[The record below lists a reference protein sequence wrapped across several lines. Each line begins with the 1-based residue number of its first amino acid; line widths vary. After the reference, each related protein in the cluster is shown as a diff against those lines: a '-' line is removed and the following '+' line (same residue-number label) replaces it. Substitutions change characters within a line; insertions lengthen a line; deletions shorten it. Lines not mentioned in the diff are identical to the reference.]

1 MTILALDVMGTPRQW
16 ISEES
21 AISYHATNSVAWSL
35 GSVVARYRGGIQKD
49 GSMSYIEST
58 SIIAIR
64 GQGFNPHKHSRV
76 VLSNKTLFGRDKHI
90 CAYCG
95 KHFPN
100 FHDLSRDHIIP
111 RSKGGENTWLNSVTA
126 CKMCN
131 SKKSNK
137 NLKDAGL
144 ELLYVPYEPSH
155 HENMILQN
163 RNVLSDQMEYLM
175 AGIPKHSRIWLN

>member
-1 MTILALDVMGTPRQW
+1 MGTPRQW
-16 ISEES
+16 ISEET

-35 GSVVARYRGGIQKD
+35 GSVIARYRGGTQKD
-49 GSMSYIEST
+49 GSTSYIEST

-64 GQGFNPHKHSRV
+64 GQGFNPHKHAKV
-76 VLSNKTLFGRDKHI
+76 ALSNKTLFGRDKYI

-111 RSKGGENTWLNSVTA
+111 RSRGGENTWLNSVTA
-126 CKMCN
+126 CKSCN
-131 SKKSNK
+131 SRKSNK
-137 NLKDAGL
+137 TLKEAKL

-155 HENMILQN
+155 YENMILQN
-163 RNVLSDQMEYLM
+163 RVILADQMEYLM
-175 AGIPKHSRIWLN
+175 AGVPKHSRIFLN